1 VANRSLKLED
11 FADHELLYALEEH
24 ADADGTIS
32 SSELADALGLAGL
45 EHPTNNV
52 SSRLAWLKRYGI
64 VYRDEDTKRWG
75 FTPVGMNLMHGRLT
89 AAQTRM
95 LDNLDPDM
103 LLSKW
108 AASSL
113 RRIGRPRPWPP
124 GSGATTWPPVVA
136 RTRRKR
142 QRPRPIRTG
151 PGRSRRDGEQRV
163 RRSPS
168 GDGRP
173 GGRSRREARP
183 VPAGTEGIGHE

>member
-103 LLSKW
+103 LLILVQQVGGKLVTSHRE
-108 AASSL
+108 AATMAAREWRYNL
-113 RRIGRPRPWPP
+113 AARRRAHPEEAPKTKANTN
-124 GSGATTWPPVVA
+124 GSGAKPKGRRATSTKVA
-136 RTRRKR
+136 
-142 QRPRPIRTG
+142 
-151 PGRSRRDGEQRV
+151 
-163 RRSPS
+163 
-168 GDGRP
+168 
-173 GGRSRREARP
+173 
-183 VPAGTEGIGHE
+183 